1 MPHLIGLCTV
11 PPEIRRAFR
20 PLGVSDPGLFNFHR
34 ETHHEYCK
42 DNSHNNDINIRII
55 TISSLIKLKQNVMK
69 IIPKMNPNENDT
81 KNYEVGVMM
90 MIMALMLEIT
100 LIINSTT
107 LHDAQDLT
115 S

>member
-1 MPHLIGLCTV
+1 M
-11 PPEIRRAFR
+11 
-20 PLGVSDPGLFNFHR
+20 
-34 ETHHEYCK
+34 
-42 DNSHNNDINIRII
+42 
-55 TISSLIKLKQNVMK
+55 
-69 IIPKMNPNENDT
+69 IPKMNPNENDT

-100 LIINSTT
+100 LIINLTT